1 MHVLY
6 SEENL
11 SGMWIFLLQRNVIL
25 FCYIVWTFKN
35 AVWKPSE
42 NKALD
47 VFMVFAKLFH
57 AVVQAGGIGEGH
69 LQNLRFHDEQ
79 TY

>member
-1 MHVLY
+1 M
-6 SEENL
+6 
-11 SGMWIFLLQRNVIL
+11 
-25 FCYIVWTFKN
+25 WTFKN

-42 NKALD
+42 NKGLD
-47 VFMVFAKLFH
+47 VFVVFVKLSH

-79 TY
+79 TYWATHAGLWFACNGPEWQK